1 MRGSGT
7 YQAVA
12 GFQTTITAQM
22 IAVDPD
28 IVGGI
33 AGSTGLVLA
42 YGISL
47 WRIFKS
53 NPGDRFIECGSITV
67 MVFVLTLVVIK
78 MHYFPNWVLESLE
91 FLLYLLT
98 FLSIFFMFQQIYRAL
113 RRRRTRRNQENK
125 SKSW

>member
-1 MRGSGT
+1 
-7 YQAVA
+7 
-12 GFQTTITAQM
+12 M

-33 AGSTGLVLA
+33 AGITSLILA

-47 WRIFKS
+47 YRIFKS

-67 MVFVLTLVVIK
+67 MVFVLTLAVIK
-78 MHYFPNWVLESLE
+78 IHYFPDWVLESFE

-113 RRRRTRRNQENK
+113 RRRKTRRNQENK